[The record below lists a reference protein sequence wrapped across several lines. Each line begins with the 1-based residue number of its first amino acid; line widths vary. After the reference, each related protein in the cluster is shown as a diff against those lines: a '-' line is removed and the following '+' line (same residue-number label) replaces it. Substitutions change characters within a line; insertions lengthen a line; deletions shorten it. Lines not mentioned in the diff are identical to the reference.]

1 MGIDENE
8 FTDSSTSE
16 KGKAIPAE
24 ASSLSLESAYGSVKS
39 SGNPEDWA
47 EVSRVAKDE
56 KAEKTVRELREQ
68 LKS

>member
-16 KGKAIPAE
+16 KAKVILAE

-39 SGNPEDWA
+39 SGNTEDWA
-47 EVSRVAKDE
+47 EVSRVAKYE